1 MIKLYEGRLRSHAKN
16 FEVRFIIFYYSILI
30 LTTDGA
36 THTHTER
43 EGRRLSHIFV
53 CWIKKNEGGVD
64 VLASSSSSSFLW
76 GETSGAFARGG

>member
-16 FEVRFIIFYYSILI
+16 FEVRFIIFYYSYYSILI

-36 THTHTER
+36 THTPR
-43 EGRRLSHIFV
+43 DDCLSHIFV

-64 VLASSSSSSFLW
+64 VLASSSFLW
-76 GETSGAFARGG
+76 GETSGDFARGW